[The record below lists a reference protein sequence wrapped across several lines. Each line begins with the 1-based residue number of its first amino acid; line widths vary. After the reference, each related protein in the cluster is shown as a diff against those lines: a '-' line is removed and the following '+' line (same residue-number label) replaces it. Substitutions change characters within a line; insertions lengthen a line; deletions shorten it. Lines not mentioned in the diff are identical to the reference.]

1 MTGNSFFS
9 GVSLLKFSYFLI
21 LIFSIHKAEGQGRLL
36 ETLTEEVE
44 KRIQKNEPVAAM
56 LAAQRIVQMFPAS
69 PEGYL
74 LRAKVHE
81 LAGALESA
89 CTDLGLAIAVDSD
102 NPESR
107 FMRGMIAYRI
117 SRFDLARADFRKLLD
132 SKNSITNTVF
142 FRQNNFRGT
151 DRIMTMQSGPAD
163 QLLHLL
169 GLVEIKAGNYPRAI
183 EILDS
188 AIRLNNTEADMYA
201 HRGLAY
207 EKINEAVRAR
217 KDFEY
222 AFSLNPEHS
231 VTLAN
236 NASSLMNEGRIPE
249 SLESI
254 GRAIRSNPDAPDFY
268 AQRAF
273 MRLKNNEFELAVS
286 DYDSAVHL
294 SPQDGALWFNR
305 GLALEKCG
313 RSADAFES
321 FGLAIIQDERNERA
335 WFMQGALQLKK
346 NEIKNAISSFTIAI
360 GINPEYSAAYHN
372 RAIAYFKSGQNKNAC
387 SDIMIAASAGHPDS
401 ADLQDR
407 FCR

>member
-1 MTGNSFFS
+1 MAGNSYFTGAF
-9 GVSLLKFSYFLI
+9 VLRFSYFLI
-21 LIFSIHKAEGQGRLL
+21 IVFAFRQAEGQGRLL
-36 ETLTEEVE
+36 ESLTSETENW
-44 KRIQKNEPVAAM
+44 IQKNEYESAM
-56 LAAQRIVQMFPAS
+56 RSANRIVQIFPAS

-81 LAGALESA
+81 LKGALESA
-89 CTDLGLAIAVDSD
+89 CTDLGLAIAVEPD

-107 FMRGMIAYRI
+107 FMRGMAAYRI
-117 SRFDLARADFRKLLD
+117 NRFDLARADFRMLLN

-142 FRQNNFRGT
+142 FRQNNYRGT

-169 GLVEIKAGNYPRAI
+169 GLVEIKAGKYLRAI
-183 EILDS
+183 ELLDS

-207 EKINEAVRAR
+207 EKINEPERAR
-217 KDFEY
+217 KDFEQ

-236 NASSLMNEGRIPE
+236 NAASLLSEGRIPE
-249 SLESI
+249 SIESI
-254 GRAIRSNPDAPDFY
+254 GKAIKSNPNSPDFY
-268 AQRAF
+268 AQRAI
-273 MRLKNNEFELAVS
+273 MRLENHEFELAAS
-286 DYDSAVHL
+286 DYDSAVQL
-294 SPQDGALWFNR
+294 NPQDGELWFNR

-321 FGLAIIQDERNERA
+321 FGLAIIQDQRNEKA

-346 NEIKNAISSFTIAI
+346 NEFDNAINSFTIAL
-360 GINPEYSAAYHN
+360 GINPVYHAAYHN
-372 RAIAYFKSGQNKNAC
+372 RAIAYFKTGRSQNAC
-387 SDIMIAASAGHPDS
+387 SDIKFAATAGHPGS
-401 ADLQDR
+401 PELQSK
-407 FCR
+407 FCK